1 MENQIAE
8 LKKELAALQVQL
20 KTHQIA
26 LEMLAVT
33 LEPNA
38 RQQWADYLA
47 SYLAVRARTTAEI
60 AQAEPPL
67 LQSIQSLQEKVAA
80 PLSLS

>member
-1 MENQIAE
+1 MVNYGNQFLFAKEQKMENQIAE

-26 LEMLAVT
+26 LEMLAAT

-47 SYLAVRARTTAEI
+47 SYLAVRARTTAGI
-60 AQAEPPL
+60 AHAE
-67 LQSIQSLQEKVAA
+67 
-80 PLSLS
+80 

>member
-8 LKKELAALQVQL
+8 LKNELAALKLQL

-26 LEMLAVT
+26 LEMLAAT

-60 AQAEPPL
+60 VHAEQPL
-67 LQSIQSLQEKVAA
+67 LQSIQSLREKVAA

>member
-26 LEMLAVT
+26 LEMLA
-33 LEPNA
+33 
-38 RQQWADYLA
+38 
-47 SYLAVRARTTAEI
+47 
-60 AQAEPPL
+60 
-67 LQSIQSLQEKVAA
+67 A